1 MGLHERLLRLKKTR
15 GRPPSINMCE
25 YTMLRMILKC
35 EMQSWHAVDY
45 CTIKPLGGGGG
56 RRFPKPK
63 PMRNNL
69 LRHVGC
75 VSRTLLLGCSVQ
87 EHVVRGC
94 VFWRRCA
101 RFHCWNSCACV
112 CLKPKS
118 LGPRTCAR
126 NVFARVRESCFLRRL
141 RLLKA
146 IRRNVIRNALG
157 SKQIYK
163 AG

>member
-56 RRFPKPK
+56 KRFPKPK

-69 LRHVGC
+69 LRQWVVCPERCSLVVVFKNMWCVVVSSGAAAQGFIVGT
-75 VSRTLLLGCSVQ
+75 R
-87 EHVVRGC
+87 
-94 VFWRRCA
+94 
-101 RFHCWNSCACV
+101 
-112 CLKPKS
+112 
-118 LGPRTCAR
+118 
-126 NVFARVRESCFLRRL
+126 
-141 RLLKA
+141 
-146 IRRNVIRNALG
+146 AL
-157 SKQIYK
+157 
-163 AG
+163 A